1 MGGSARMGMGLLGT
15 KSGEEEGLLEVK
27 DDPE

>member
-1 MGGSARMGMGLLGT
+1 MGMGLLGT
-15 KSGEEEGLLEVK
+15 KPGEEEGLLEGK